1 MIHFRSPSLIE
12 IFWQFLLL
20 LFVCLFAYDFSQAF
34 NASACGISSAGANC
48 YPWGAEAMAGRW
60 DYASKEAYLLSAL
73 LQIVVLIVAF
83 VQPFVTPRP
92 QIGLL
97 RLAVIGVAG
106 TLILQPQIFG
116 F

>member
-1 MIHFRSPSLIE
+1 MIRFRSPSLIE

-20 LFVCLFAYDFSQAF
+20 LFVCLYVYDFSQAF
-34 NASACGISSAGANC
+34 NATACGIPSAEANC
-48 YPWGAEAMAGRW
+48 YPWGAEAMAERW

-73 LQIVVLIVAF
+73 LQISVLLIALI
-83 VQPFVTPRP
+83 QPFITSRP

-106 TLILQPQIFG
+106 TVILQPQIFG